1 MPRTP
6 TAFTD
11 DQLHAICL
19 ALQQLDARHADNRAF
34 LRRAFDAIDHIAGR
48 SFGETVYRRLLAAAG
63 VARAPSTR
71 TVQAVLA
78 ARRAEGELG
87 GQGGAAPEPIPADSV
102 RALVQRELQVAL
114 QQLAPV
120 PSAAPPAPTVRAE
133 AEADAAW
140 LARHCERLEAEQP
153 QLRAEV
159 QAAEARAAAA
169 EARAQALA
177 AQLEAAQAAAAA
189 REREVA
195 AQLTRASTELVALA
209 ARLEG
214 AERRRAVETDAVR
227 QAFREERAQLG
238 ARIERLEKDLVVARQ
253 ALEVYRRRAGGG
265 G

>member
-6 TAFTD
+6 TAFSD

-19 ALQQLDARHADNRAF
+19 ALQQLDARHPDNRAF

-48 SFGETVYRRLLAAAG
+48 SFGETVYRRLLGAAG

-78 ARRAEGELG
+78 ARRAEGEE
-87 GQGGAAPEPIPADSV
+87 GATAPAAAPADSV

-114 QQLAPV
+114 QQLSPV
-120 PSAAPPAPTVRAE
+120 VTGAPPAPVLPRVE
-133 AEADAAW
+133 AEADTW

-153 QLRAEV
+153 QLRAQV
-159 QAAEARAAAA
+159 QAAEVRAAAA

-177 AQLEAAQAAAAA
+177 AQLEATQATAAAS
-189 REREVA
+189 EREVA
-195 AQLTRASTELVALA
+195 EQLTRASADLIALA

-227 QAFREERAQLG
+227 QAFREERAQLV

-253 ALEVYRRRAGGG
+253 ALEVYRRRAVGAGG
-265 G
+265 

>member
-6 TAFTD
+6 TAFSD
-11 DQLHAICL
+11 DELHAICL

-48 SFGETVYRRLLAAAG
+48 AFGETVYRRLLAAAG
-63 VARAPSTR
+63 IARAPSTR

-78 ARRAEGELG
+78 ARRAEREHG
-87 GQGGAAPEPIPADSV
+87 GGANAPEVAPADSV
-102 RALVQRELQVAL
+102 RALVQRELRVAL
-114 QQLAPV
+114 HQLAPV
-120 PSAAPPAPTVRAE
+120 PSIAQAAPRTE
-133 AEADAAW
+133 AEADSAW

-153 QLRAEV
+153 QLRAQV

-169 EARAQALA
+169 DARAQALA
-177 AQLEAAQAAAAA
+177 AQLEHAQATAAT

-195 AQLTRASTELVALA
+195 VPLTQASADLIALA

-227 QAFREERAQLG
+227 QAFREERAQLV
-238 ARIERLEKDLVVARQ
+238 ARVERLEKDLVVARQ
-253 ALEVYRRRAGGG
+253 ALEVYRRRAAGGPA
-265 G
+265 

>member
-6 TAFTD
+6 TAFSD
-11 DQLHAICL
+11 DELHAICL
-19 ALQQLDARHADNRAF
+19 ALQQLDTRHADNRAF

-48 SFGETVYRRLLAAAG
+48 AFGETVYRRLLAVAG
-63 VARAPSTR
+63 IARAPSTR

-78 ARRAEGELG
+78 ARRAEREHG
-87 GQGGAAPEPIPADSV
+87 GTAPEVAPADSV
-102 RALVQRELQVAL
+102 RALVQRELRVAL
-114 QQLAPV
+114 QQLSPV
-120 PSAAPPAPTVRAE
+120 PSSAPPVPAVPRAE

-153 QLRAEV
+153 QLRAQL

-169 EARAQALA
+169 DARAQALA
-177 AQLEAAQAAAAA
+177 AQLEHAQAAAPA

-195 AQLTRASTELVALA
+195 AQLTRASAELIALA

-227 QAFREERAQLG
+227 QAFREERAQLV
-238 ARIERLEKDLVVARQ
+238 ARVERLEKDLVVARQ
-253 ALEVYRRRAGGG
+253 ALEVYRRRAAGGPA
-265 G
+265 